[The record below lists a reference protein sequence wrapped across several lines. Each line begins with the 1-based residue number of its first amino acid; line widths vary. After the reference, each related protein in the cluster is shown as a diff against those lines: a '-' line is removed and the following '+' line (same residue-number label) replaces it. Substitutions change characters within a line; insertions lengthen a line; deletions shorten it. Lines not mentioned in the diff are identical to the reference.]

1 MLIFLKKIL
10 YILIILAVNL
20 YICEYISNKLPA
32 RVELRRGYRMTRVKS
47 AGFPLFRLLKYVS
60 KENRLSLWTYFTF
73 LFSFLIWVTVP
84 ITSNLVLVEMD
95 FSLLT
100 AVSFYIGLV
109 VMLFLD
115 SCSTSYNEVLSEVS
129 KKLMILLSFL
139 VPCLLS
145 IASIIFINKTL
156 SLKEIINSQHQYW
169 NIIFQPLGFITL
181 FISSLLQLKLLGI
194 SGKNYLLPGDVKIG
208 REGTGLV
215 KVIQRISAYMIVFFL
230 IMLLSILYLGGWQN
244 LYFIRGEIMIAV
256 KFYFIYIILLLL
268 DKATSRIDSYRLL
281 VRINW
286 RFLLPLS
293 LVNFVVTFGFS
304 IVRNYNLF

>member
-1 MLIFLKKIL
+1 VLIFLKKIL

-20 YICEYISNKLPA
+20 YICEYISNKLSA

-47 AGFPLFRLLKYVS
+47 VGFPLFRLLKFMS
-60 KENRLSLWTYFTF
+60 KDNRLSIWTYFTF

-84 ITSNLVLVEMD
+84 ITSNLVLVEVD

-100 AVSFYIGLV
+100 AVSFYIGLI

-115 SCSTSYNEVLSEVS
+115 SCATSYNEVFSRVI
-129 KKLMILLSFL
+129 KKIMIMLSFL
-139 VPCLLS
+139 VPSLLS
-145 IASIIFINKTL
+145 IASIIFISKTL
-156 SLKEIINSQHQYW
+156 NLKEITNSQHQYW
-169 NIIFQPLGFITL
+169 NIIFQPLGFIT
-181 FISSLLQLKLLGI
+181 FFTSSLLQLKLLGI
-194 SGKNYLLPGDVKIG
+194 SGKNYLSSDVKIE
-208 REGTGLV
+208 REGTGLA
-215 KVIQRISAYMIVFFL
+215 KVIQRISAYMMVFFL

-244 LYFIRGEIMIAV
+244 LYFIRGEIMIAA

-268 DKATSRIDSYRLL
+268 DKATSRIDSYSLL

-286 RFLLPLS
+286 SFLLPLS